1 MTMIWFCHQPTSVY
15 KHPAYL
21 LQSDGRK
28 NAGGEP
34 EKTYLHVGALCLQEL
49 ADDLA
54 QLVSVRE
61 LSHGGQLRPSGV
73 LGGRA
78 RVRGVHLV
86 QTAAERGH
94 LVRALQRTVGK
105 ARQTKLSLAGETG
118 LTPVLLTFSLV
129 NELPLMN
136 HSAPFPRLHHTSGHS
151 LNAPNNPNNNS
162 WPRLSNHCLLGTGL
176 MHLTHSRDK

>member
-1 MTMIWFCHQPTSVY
+1 MIWFCHQPTSVY

-94 LVRALQRTVGK
+94 LVRALQRSWKGK
-105 ARQTKLSLAGETG
+105 TDE
-118 LTPVLLTFSLV
+118 VI
-129 NELPLMN
+129 
-136 HSAPFPRLHHTSGHS
+136 PRWRDWPDTCPSDIQSGQ
-151 LNAPNNPNNNS
+151 
-162 WPRLSNHCLLGTGL
+162 
-176 MHLTHSRDK
+176 